1 MNCGAARP
9 RSQTETVMDLVF
21 EYQSQLIAG
30 TLVTIQLALASLAVS
45 LILGLLG
52 AWAKLSPNRPAQK
65 LAGAYTSIVRGIP
78 DLVLILLVFYG
89 GQVTVN
95 AIGVST
101 GLWGYVDVNQF
112 VSGFLTI
119 GIIFGAYFTETFR
132 GAIMAIPRGQIE
144 AGISCGMPK
153 SLIFRR
159 IIWPQMVR
167 YALPGF
173 TNNWLVQLKTTALV
187 SGIGLQDLVYNA
199 FTAGRSTGQ
208 LFTFM
213 AAAFVIYLVLTALS
227 DIGLRALER
236 RYSRGVVRAV

>member
-1 MNCGAARP
+1 
-9 RSQTETVMDLVF
+9 MDLIL

-30 TLVTIQLALASLAVS
+30 TIMTVKLALASL
-45 LILGLLG
+45 LIALVFGLLG
-52 AWAKLSPNRPAQK
+52 AWAKLSSSGIARR
-65 LAGAYTSIVRGIP
+65 LAGLYTTIVRGVP
-78 DLVLILLVFYG
+78 DLVLILLVFFG
-89 GQVTVN
+89 GQVMIN
-95 AIGVST
+95 NLGYAT
-101 GLWGYVDVNQF
+101 GLWGYIEISQF
-112 VSGFLTI
+112 AAGAGTI
-119 GIIFGAYFTETFR
+119 GVIFGAYFTETFR

-153 SLIFRR
+153 SLIFRH

-187 SGIGLQDLVYNA
+187 SVIGLQDLVYNA

-213 AAAFVIYLVLTALS
+213 AAAFVIYLVLTGIS
-227 DIGLRALER
+227 DLLLRALDR
-236 RYSRGVVRAV
+236 HYSRGVVRA